1 MGYVQQTLHDA
12 DQRAGPASEAALR
25 RARKKR
31 AKNRDALQVDDLDVW
46 NLTREFQAQNGKFYS
61 FLAND
66 RPNFIDVATLPHY
79 HDDDERGVLVLCDGV
94 LVFFRAPRRLA
105 APEKDAEIVGNVAAR
120 MAPVCAPNVG

>member
-105 APEKDAEIVGNVAAR
+105 AHPPASNPCHSRAER
-120 MAPVCAPNVG
+120 TAPCCSR